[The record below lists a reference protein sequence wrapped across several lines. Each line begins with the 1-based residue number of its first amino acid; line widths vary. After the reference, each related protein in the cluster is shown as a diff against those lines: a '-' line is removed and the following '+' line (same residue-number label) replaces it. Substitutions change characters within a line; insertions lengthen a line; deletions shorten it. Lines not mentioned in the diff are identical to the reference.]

1 MVFLW
6 NWFRWLFGY
15 NTIEIQGAYGEKFI
29 TLCMKK
35 EIELWEIRR
44 ICPGIIQAKL
54 FLFSKKKIDVLA
66 RKSGVTVECVEEKGF
81 PVTLQKYRRR
91 IGLFIG
97 IPLYVILLMLL
108 PNFVWSVEIPQ
119 ANPLQVKDIQSV
131 LLQEGFGVGSFIPG
145 VNYKNLR
152 YQIMLGC
159 QNVSFVSV
167 NMEGCRAVVEVHF
180 SESAPKTVDDGTP
193 CNIVASRD
201 GQILSSVIQAGTG
214 YVKKGQTVQ
223 KGDLL
228 VGGIMDTRLGYYVV
242 HSKAK
247 ILARVTDVESETVLL
262 TQSMPERTGH
272 CKVERIWNFF
282 GKEFH
287 ATPGFFCPY
296 GEYETERE
304 IKHLSLGE
312 SSPVPITLTEIYYY
326 ETVPREI
333 QISPE
338 EAVSIAKSRL
348 DESDR
353 LRYYNVETESVQ
365 DDVVETPDSVTLT
378 RTRSSVMD
386 ICQDK
391 TFYFED

>member
-29 TLCMKK
+29 TLCMKN

-44 ICPGIIQAKL
+44 VCPGIIHAKL
-54 FLFSKKKIDVLA
+54 FLFSKKKLDILA
-66 RKSGVTVECVEEKGF
+66 RKSGVTVEVVEEKGF

-91 IGLFIG
+91 TGLFLG
-97 IPLYVILLMLL
+97 IAVYVILLFLL
-108 PNFVWSVEIPQ
+108 PNFVWSVEIPK
-119 ANPLQVKDIQSV
+119 ANPLQAKEIQSV

-152 YQIMLGC
+152 YQIMLAC
-159 QNVSFVSV
+159 DEVSFVSV

-180 SESAPKTVDDGTP
+180 SESIPQAVDDGTP

-201 GQILSSVIQAGTG
+201 GQILSVLIQTGAG
-214 YVKKGQTVQ
+214 YVKKGQTVE

-247 ILARVTDVESETVLL
+247 ILARVTDVESETVTLR
-262 TQSMPERTGH
+262 QEISERTGRY
-272 CKVERIWNFF
+272 KVERIWNFF
-282 GKEFH
+282 GKEFRI
-287 ATPGFFCPY
+287 TPGFFCPY
-296 GEYETERE
+296 GEYETEKE
-304 IKHLSLGE
+304 MKHLSLGE
-312 SSPVPITLTEIYYY
+312 SSPVPVTLTEIYYY

-333 QISPE
+333 QISLE

-348 DESDR
+348 DEADR
-353 LRYYNVETESVQ
+353 LRYYNVETESVR
-365 DDVVETPDSVTLT
+365 DEVAETSNSVTLT
-378 RTRSSVMD
+378 RTRSLITD